1 MVLYH
6 WNKKWL
12 LIWLKN
18 KPEIYKV
25 TLELKANPT
34 LKDFQEYVFKMKQ
47 ERGFNTT
54 DKFYECC
61 LLAEECGEVISAIRK
76 NSKNGSIG
84 SGSITGN
91 VAEELADVFIYLC
104 SLANMHD
111 IDLEQAFREKEE
123 KNKNRTWKKL

>member
-1 MVLYH
+1 M
-6 WNKKWL
+6 
-12 LIWLKN
+12 
-18 KPEIYKV
+18 
-25 TLELKANPT
+25 TLELKENPT
-34 LKDFQEYVFKMKQ
+34 LKDFQTYVLQMKQ

-84 SGSITGN
+84 SGSVAGN

-123 KNKNRTWKKL
+123 KNKNRTWKRL

>member
-1 MVLYH
+1 MS
-6 WNKKWL
+6 
-12 LIWLKN
+12 
-18 KPEIYKV
+18 
-25 TLELKANPT
+25 LELKECPT
-34 LKDFQEYVFKMKQ
+34 LKDFQDYVLKMKQ

-61 LLAEECGEVISAIRK
+61 LLAEECGELISAIRK
-76 NSKNGSIG
+76 TSKNGSIG
-84 SGSITGN
+84 TGSIAGN

-123 KNKNRTWKKL
+123 KNKQRTWKRL